1 MAAAGYP
8 QQNEMDNFR
17 GRVLLIATRH
27 GKEGVL
33 APILESGLGVV
44 CRVVPELDTD
54 QLGTF
59 TGEVE
64 RVLSPL
70 DAAREKCRLAME
82 MTGHDLAVASEGS
95 FGPHPSVSF
104 LPADEELLL
113 LVDRRHALEI
123 AVREC
128 SLRTN
133 FSSAQ
138 VSTEDELM
146 SFARGVSFPSH
157 ALILR
162 GGPADTS
169 GIIKGLTRTDELLA
183 GFQTLLERQ
192 GSVRVETDMR
202 AMCNPTRMGVIE
214 GAGRKLLGLCLSAC
228 PACGHPGFT
237 VREVRTGLPCA
248 DCGAPTRGLLARILR
263 CEGCGYRR
271 EETHPDGIDPED
283 PGRCDVCNP

>member
-1 MAAAGYP
+1 
-8 QQNEMDNFR
+8 MDIFR

-33 APILESGLGVV
+33 APILEPGLGVV
-44 CRVVPELDTD
+44 CQAVPELDTD
-54 QLGTF
+54 RLGTF

-82 MTGHDLAVASEGS
+82 LTGHDLAIASEGS
-95 FGPHPSVSF
+95 FGPHPSLPF
-104 LPADEELLL
+104 LPADEEFLLL
-113 LVDRRHALEI
+113 MDRRNALEI

-128 SLRTN
+128 SLHTN

-138 VSTEDELM
+138 VCSVEELM
-146 SFARGVSFPSH
+146 AFARGVSFPSH

-162 GGPADTS
+162 GGPTDPS
-169 GIIKGLTRTDELLA
+169 GTMKGVDRMEDLVEGFQSLLA
-183 GFQTLLERQ
+183 RH
-192 GSVRVETDMR
+192 GSVQVETDMR

-214 GAGRKLLGLCLSAC
+214 EAGRKLLERCLSIC
-228 PACGHPGFT
+228 PTCARPGFW

-248 DCGAPTRGLLARILR
+248 QCGAPTRGVIARVLR
-263 CEGCGYRR
+263 CDGCGHTR
-271 EETHPDGIDPED
+271 EDAYPDGIMVSD